1 MPQIIFTIEANKP
14 YINEDPQQNELD
26 KELIDN
32 YQKSGNSFFVGEL
45 FDRYTHLI
53 FAVCLK
59 YLQNEADSKDAVMD
73 IFEKLLVELK
83 TRSID
88 NFKNWIYTLTKNH
101 CLQHLRTHNN
111 RHRIREKMG
120 KESLDNGIVKPDE
133 NLLKE
138 EVESQY
144 KHLQEA
150 ISELKDEQEVCIR
163 LMYLEEKTYKEIAD
177 DTGFEIKKVKS
188 YIQNGKRNLKTILE
202 KKNVFG
208 A

>member
-1 MPQIIFTIEANKP
+1 
-14 YINEDPQQNELD
+14 
-26 KELIDN
+26 
-32 YQKSGNSFFVGEL
+32 
-45 FDRYTHLI
+45 
-53 FAVCLK
+53 
-59 YLQNEADSKDAVMD
+59 LQNEADSKDAVMD
-73 IFEKLLVELK
+73 IFEKLLTELR
-83 TRSID
+83 TRKVD
-88 NFKNWIYTLTKNH
+88 NFKNWLYTLTKNH

-111 RHRIREKMG
+111 RHRIREKIG
-120 KESLDNGIVKPDE
+120 KESLDKGIVRPDE
-133 NLLKE
+133 NLVKE

-144 KHLQEA
+144 KQLQEA

-177 DTGFEIKKVKS
+177 HTGFEVKKVKS